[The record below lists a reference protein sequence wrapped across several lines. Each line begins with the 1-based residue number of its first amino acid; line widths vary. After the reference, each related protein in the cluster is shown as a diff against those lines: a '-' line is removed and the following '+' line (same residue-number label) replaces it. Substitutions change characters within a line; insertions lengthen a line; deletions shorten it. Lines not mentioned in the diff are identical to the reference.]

1 MNFLAPIEREQVRR
15 GGPAPDRECLC
26 KLSGYS
32 ARRSSVGAC
41 RIPPPSLSWARCR
54 LGNADARQRDSS
66 RGVAAGPRQDTR
78 SRPARLYP
86 SHRQRSRR
94 SARYGIQ
101 GRIRR
106 RHRPLQHLRGYKR
119 TELLR
124 MFSCAASIRVV
135 KRACARIRLRSRV
148 LVAEILIAEISH
160 RRNSW
165 TNRSKGRHRERNQDR
180 ESKQSRPHDRAAAD
194 AVQWRTPR

>member
-1 MNFLAPIEREQVRR
+1 MRA
-15 GGPAPDRECLC
+15 CLC
-26 KLSGYS
+26 KIERLFGGTPERWRLPHS
-32 ARRSSVGAC
+32 AA
-41 RIPPPSLSWARCR
+41 PLSWARCR

-66 RGVAAGPRQDTR
+66 RGVVAGPRQDTR

-101 GRIRR
+101 GRIRP

-124 MFSCAASIRVV
+124 MFSCAASIWVV
-135 KRACARIRLRSRV
+135 ERACARIRLRSRV
-148 LVAEILIAEISH
+148 LVAEILIAGILIAEILGPIG
-160 RRNSW
+160 RKPGIANANQ
-165 TNRSKGRHRERNQDR
+165 NRDR
-180 ESKQSRPHDRAAAD
+180 KQSRRHDRAAAD